1 MELGSEEILAALEE
15 TALGIEWDGDVE
27 ILLVGGA
34 AAMLTGQLRSERVTQ
49 DCDVMHFSPEQA
61 QQALFDAANNVA
73 RSKGLPDGWLSAK
86 VMQLN
91 ILPDGWV
98 SRREFI
104 RKYGQVSIY
113 AAGRV
118 DLLCMKFYANRAQD
132 RADIDDMKPTSD
144 EINFVRRY
152 LNMLRVPSRG
162 ANLDQVVI
170 AFALVDAI
178 EELLGES

>member
-1 MELGSEEILAALEE
+1 MELGSEEILDALKE

-27 ILLVGGA
+27 VLLVGGA
-34 AAMLTGQLRSERVTQ
+34 GAMLTGQLRPERLTQ
-49 DCDVMHFSPEQA
+49 DCDVMHFSPEKA

-73 RSKGLPDGWLSAK
+73 QSKGLPDGWLSVK

-91 ILPDGWV
+91 ILPDGWR

-132 RADIDDMKPTSD
+132 RQDILDISPTSN
-144 EINFVRRY
+144 ELHFVRKY
-152 LNMLRVPSRG
+152 LNTLKVPSRG
-162 ANLDQVVI
+162 ANLDQVVS
-170 AFALVDAI
+170 AFALVDAM
-178 EELLGES
+178 EELLSES